1 MTPKIARRQSAT
13 PAQAGRLM
21 AFTLLALLPNAQQVR
36 AQAPTDFPSRRITVI
51 VPYPAGGIVD
61 NVTRIMTDK
70 LADVWKQT
78 IIVEA
83 KPGAN
88 SNLGTDLVARSEP
101 DGYTWTF
108 MGPAVMANP
117 RIYSNLRWS
126 EKSFVGVGVAAW
138 APAAM
143 VVPADFKASTVKEF
157 VEMAKAAPGA
167 LLYGNAGIGSSVHLN
182 TAIFGNGTGIQ
193 LTSVPYKGQPPA
205 ILDLLAGRIHV
216 KFASIGLVAQHV
228 QDRKLKALAVIG
240 NVRSPMLPDVP
251 TMAEAGFPEVNVVP
265 WYGFAVPRDVPQPVV
280 EKIVAGM
287 AAALGDPAV
296 RKRLEQQALQPVDP
310 MTAAQIADL
319 IARDTE
325 KYAKVIRDANIKLN
339 E

>member
-1 MTPKIARRQSAT
+1 MSMTPHNISRGLARCF
-13 PAQAGRLM
+13 AGAAASLC
-21 AFTLLALLPNAQQVR
+21 LLAWPVTSN
-36 AQAPTDFPSRRITVI
+36 AQAPTDFPNRRINVI

-70 LADVWKQT
+70 LAELWKQP

-88 SNLGTDLVARSEP
+88 SNLGTDLVARAEP
-101 DGYTWTF
+101 DGYSWTF

-126 EKSFVGVGVAAW
+126 EKSFVGIGIAAW

-143 VVPADFKASTVKEF
+143 VVPADFKANTVKEF
-157 VEMAKAAPGA
+157 VDIAKAAPGS

-182 TAIFGNGTGIQ
+182 TAIFAHGTGVE

-205 ILDLLAGRIHV
+205 ILDLLASRIQV

-228 QDRKLKALAVIG
+228 QDKKLKALAVIG
-240 NVRSPMLPDVP
+240 NARSPMLPDVP
-251 TMAEAGFPEVNVVP
+251 TMAEAGYPDVNVVP
-265 WYGFAVPRDVPQPVV
+265 WYGFAAPRDTPKAVV
-280 EKIVAGM
+280 AKIVAGM
-287 AAALGDPAV
+287 GEALRDPAV

-310 MTAAQIADL
+310 MTPEQIAEL
-319 IARDTE
+319 IERDTA

-339 E
+339 D